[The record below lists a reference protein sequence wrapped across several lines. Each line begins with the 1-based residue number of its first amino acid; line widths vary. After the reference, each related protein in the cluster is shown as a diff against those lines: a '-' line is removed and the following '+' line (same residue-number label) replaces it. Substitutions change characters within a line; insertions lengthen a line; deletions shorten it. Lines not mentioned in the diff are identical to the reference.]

1 MRGQEKSVGKD
12 TSPRRLWQPHHH
24 RTRATEWKHLNKI
37 SLRYNHSPCELLCVG
52 AGEAEDESGTHAIS
66 GDERTGKKQEM
77 GWGSDECGPAEL
89 EGLDTTR

>member
-1 MRGQEKSVGKD
+1 M
-12 TSPRRLWQPHHH
+12 
-24 RTRATEWKHLNKI
+24 NKI